1 MLKRLMLCF
10 MLCTSWSAIAGQTP
24 SEIIEVVTKQGDQL
38 VAQYLP
44 ENGVKTGNAFSRV
57 YFDQFESQGLEFKI
71 SQHSEQMLMEI
82 ELSFSFLI
90 SKSMSQ
96 QPVENIS
103 EQWQVLRQQ
112 LADVTQL
119 NLASDQDSSWKS
131 SFVSSLILVLREGVE
146 ALLIIALLLSYLRAS
161 GAADCQW
168 VIWFAVV
175 MAVIASLA
183 VALLIYFFYAQ
194 QAALQRELMEGGAM
208 LLASGLMVY
217 VSHWLLAKRETQK
230 WQSFIKNALTDAIDK
245 KRLWVVGLVAFLA
258 VFREGA
264 ETVLFFM
271 ALLAKGEQQV
281 SALAGGSLFALILIV
296 VSYFVLMFVTLKF
309 PLKHF
314 FLGSAFLLYY
324 LAIGFAGKGVLELQL
339 AGLFSTTQI
348 PLVPTIAW
356 LGVFPT
362 LESIAIQTVII
373 LLLPL
378 GYVYSHYSQQS
389 KNKAQQA
396 VR

>member
-1 MLKRLMLCF
+1 MLKRVIFCLLWC
-10 MLCTSWSAIAGQTP
+10 CSWSALAAQTP
-24 SEIIEVVTKQGDQL
+24 TEIIEQVTQQGDQL
-38 VAQYLP
+38 VSQYQP
-44 ENGVKTGNAFSRV
+44 SNGVKTGNALSRL

-71 SQHSEQMLMEI
+71 AQHSQQMLMEI

-96 QPVENIS
+96 QSVTELS
-103 EQWQVLRQQ
+103 SQWQILRLQLQQ
-112 LADVTQL
+112 VAQL
-119 NLASDQDSSWKS
+119 NLAADEGSNWQS
-131 SFVSSLILVLREGVE
+131 SFSSALILVLREGVE
-146 ALLIIALLLSYLRAS
+146 ALLIVALLLSYLRAS
-161 GAADCQW
+161 GAADSQW
-168 VIWFAVV
+168 VVWLAV
-175 MAVIASLA
+175 AVAIIASLA
-183 VALLIYFFYAQ
+183 VALLIYFVYAQ
-194 QAALQRELMEGGAM
+194 QAAMQRELMEGAAM

-230 WQSFIKNALTDAIDK
+230 WQSFIKTALTSAIDK

-271 ALLAKGEQQV
+271 AILAKGEQQV
-281 SALAGGSLFALILIV
+281 SALAGGSLTALLLIV
-296 VSYFVLMFVTLKF
+296 ISYFVLMFVSVKF
-309 PLKHF
+309 PLKYF
-314 FLGSAFLLYY
+314 FIGSAFLLYY

-348 PLVPTIAW
+348 PFVPTIAW

-362 LESIAIQTVII
+362 LESITLQMTII

-378 GYVYSHYSQQS
+378 GYVYTRLVTDKQ
-389 KNKAQQA
+389 
-396 VR
+396 